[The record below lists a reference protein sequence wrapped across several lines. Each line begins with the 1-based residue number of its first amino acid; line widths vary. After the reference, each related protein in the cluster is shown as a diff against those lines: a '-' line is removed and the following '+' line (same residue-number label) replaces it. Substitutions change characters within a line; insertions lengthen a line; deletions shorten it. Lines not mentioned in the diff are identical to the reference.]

1 MGNAVLR
8 TPYLADEACI
18 AHVYIQSIVYRKPFW
33 TSFGLYYSGVALP
46 ISAEAPVLEGFMT
59 RRLLD
64 TAIRCMLLLLLLAA
78 CQAEAVSPLPTLDE
92 PSATETARVYLDNL
106 ASLAATAAFK
116 NGPGIALLVST
127 PTNTSPAPTIS
138 PIPENRQPPPSADP
152 TGLPETTPFAQTNGI
167 QPNRFAACNRIEFV
181 SDLTTPDDS
190 IIPPGNPF
198 EKTWGLKNSGT
209 CTWTPDYQLVFVDG
223 VQMQGQAVNLPLPVA
238 PGETITLKVPMVA
251 PLEAGSYQGL
261 WMLQGPQGRFGLG
274 REAREPLWV
283 KIQVPVQIAAAS
295 PTPMPASTNLAQ
307 GYCSAEWV
315 TNLGRLECP
324 GNSDSPNGFAITLD
338 RPQLESRNE
347 NEIAL
352 YTHPPLVEN
361 GWIAGTYPP
370 YTVQAGDHFLA
381 DIGCLAHF
389 TNCQVEFMLAY
400 LPAGA
405 DPVILGRWQEYYDQK
420 MTRVDV
426 DLSGLAGQTIQLILS
441 VRSQGDSGQ
450 AGAFWLV
457 PQIRR

>member
-1 MGNAVLR
+1 
-8 TPYLADEACI
+8 
-18 AHVYIQSIVYRKPFW
+18 
-33 TSFGLYYSGVALP
+33 
-46 ISAEAPVLEGFMT
+46 MT

-78 CQAEAVSPLPTLDE
+78 CQAEVVSPLPTQDG

-127 PTNTSPAPTIS
+127 PTSTPPPTILDPAS
-138 PIPENRQPPPSADP
+138 LNNPIPITPVLTGIPELTQP
-152 TGLPETTPFAQTNGI
+152 AQTNGI
-167 QPNRFAACNRIEFV
+167 QPNRFADCNRIEWI
-181 SDLTTPDDS
+181 SDGSTPEGRLV
-190 IIPPGNPF
+190 PPASLF
-198 EKTWGLKNSGT
+198 EYVWVLKNSGT
-209 CTWTPDYQLVFVDG
+209 CTWTTDYQLVFIEG
-223 VQMQGQAVNLPLPVA
+223 AQMQGQAVYLPHNVS
-238 PGETITLKVPMVA
+238 PGETVNLTIALIA
-251 PLEAGSYQGL
+251 PLEAGSYQGQ
-261 WMLQGPQGRFGLG
+261 WMLQGPQGRFGMG
-274 REAREPLWV
+274 QDAQEPLWV
-283 KIQVPVQIAAAS
+283 IIQVPSQIAAAT
-295 PTPMPASTNLAQ
+295 PTLRPDSINLAQ
-307 GYCSAEWV
+307 GYCTAEWA

-324 GNSDSPNGFAITLD
+324 GNSDSPNGFAITLE

-361 GWIAGTYPP
+361 SWIAGTYPP
-370 YTVQAGDHFLA
+370 YPIQPGDHFLA

-405 DPVILGRWQEYYDQK
+405 DPVILGRWQEQYDQK

-426 DLSGLAGQTIQLILS
+426 DLSSLAGQTIQLILT